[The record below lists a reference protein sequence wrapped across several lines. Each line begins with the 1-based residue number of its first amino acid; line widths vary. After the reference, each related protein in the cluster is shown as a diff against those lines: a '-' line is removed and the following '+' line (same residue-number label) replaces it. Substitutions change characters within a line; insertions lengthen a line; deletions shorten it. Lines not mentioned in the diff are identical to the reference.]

1 MSAFSTIPLKI
12 LNSSGDLKQLTTAE
26 EALFANEG
34 GLGLVGAYDSVGAR
48 YGGSLTLTSTA
59 NDSAIGVFR
68 DTFYT
73 SPIGTHPGTSISSGS
88 TTTTL
93 YQMTDSAYEVPFT
106 GSVPKLV
113 VADSDGAL
121 YEMDSASYNALAQ
134 RVNDIAVN
142 TEGVGS
148 FRLSATQPTSEY
160 VKWIDAVF
168 TDTKTNGSTDYHIWR
183 KEYVNVDAQAYYPIK
198 KIGTQD
204 YKELTA
210 AEVGEIGNGMIQQGF
225 YVNGVGEY
233 QLRSDSDGAP
243 TASGTWEARGTAI
256 DTKNTV
262 QDVQYAT
269 VLYTSPQYS
278 RQYTG
283 QYLGTYTNLRYSTLF
298 QNFVGIRQVNYAG
311 VRNYT
316 NQYIGIRSFTNTFT
330 GVRPQSISF
339 VGQRTFVGSRYY
351 VGPRSYTGQF
361 QSQFAGVRNY
371 AGNFTNQYMTFAG
384 SRDFT
389 GTRTFAGTR
398 ILPYTGQY
406 VGPRSI
412 QFLGSRQVNYSG
424 GRPYAG
430 VRYFTGVR
438 YYTGVRYFLG
448 VRYYSG
454 VRNFTGYF
462 VGARAYS
469 DQYAGPGGSPFTTPV
484 TPFGTTVPGQFTQE
498 SYTGTRNFSVQIPL
512 GGTLFYTGARQ
523 FVTVGTPAPVGNP
536 TVNQV
541 FSGARGGNYS
551 GIRSYAG
558 TRQFAGVRY
567 YGGSNPLAQGFTSQ
581 FLGSRGYQHLNPG
594 GLPDSNFINST
605 VTASFT
611 STNPTF
617 PQFNYLSF
625 GAWVTVYKASPY
637 LGWAAIYF
645 EGVRNITFTGIRQT
659 PTAQNFVRPV
669 SVGPIIDENTGH
681 FISPRNFLGS
691 RTFSGVRSYSSQFT
705 GNFTGQ
711 RFYINNT
718 GFLHLG
724 QANNLQFVSDR
735 TFTGIR
741 AFSNTFTGVR
751 SSPQT
756 FGGSRPYSGNFI
768 GPATI
773 TFAGTRA
780 VLYTGYYSGQYT
792 GQYTSTYTSQYSAQY
807 TGQTVVA
814 IPGTIRT
821 YTLYV
826 RVSAT

>member
-48 YGGSLTLTSTA
+48 YGGSLTLTNTA
-59 NDSAIGVFR
+59 NDSDIGVYR

-93 YQMTDSAYEVPFT
+93 RQMTDAVTQVPFN
-106 GSVPKLV
+106 GAVPKLV
-113 VADSDGAL
+113 VCDSDGAL
-121 YEMDSASYNALAQ
+121 YEMDSASYNALAL
-134 RVNDIAVN
+134 RVNDIAVS

-168 TDTKTNGSTDYHIWR
+168 TDTKVNGSTDYHIWR
-183 KEYVNVDAQAYYPIK
+183 KETVNVDPEAYYPIK
-198 KIGTQD
+198 KIGDQD
-204 YKELTA
+204 YQEMTA
-210 AEVGEIGNGMIQQGF
+210 SEVGEIGNGMIQQG
-225 YVNGVGEY
+225 YYLNGVGEY

-243 TASGTWEARGTAI
+243 TASGTWEARGTAL

-262 QDVQYAT
+262 QNVQYAT
-269 VLYTSPQYS
+269 VLYTSPQYA

-316 NQYIGIRSFTNTFT
+316 NQYVGIRSFTNTFV
-330 GVRPQSISF
+330 GVRPQTQQF

-351 VGPRSYTGQF
+351 VGSRAWSGQFTGNFSGVRYYTGQF
-361 QSQFAGVRNY
+361 VADR
-371 AGNFTNQYMTFAG
+371 TFAG
-384 SRDFT
+384 ARDFT
-389 GTRTFAGTR
+389 GLRYFSGTR
-398 ILPYTGQY
+398 VLPYTNTFT
-406 VGPRSI
+406 GPRS
-412 QFLGSRQVNYSG
+412 QDFLGSRQVNYTG
-424 GRPYAG
+424 PRPYAG
-430 VRYFTGVR
+430 VRYFTGLR
-438 YYTGVRYFLG
+438 YFAGVREFLG
-448 VRYYSG
+448 TRYFS
-454 VRNFTGYF
+454 
-462 VGARAYS
+462 GARQFAT
-469 DQYAGPGGSPFTTPV
+469 DYAGQRSYTSAYQSGTPV
-484 TPFGTTVPGQFTQE
+484 APMQWGTAPIAFGSVVPGSFAQE
-498 SYTGTRNFSVQIPL
+498 SYTGTRP
-512 GGTLFYTGARQ
+512 Y
-523 FVTVGTPAPVGNP
+523 
-536 TVNQV
+536 
-541 FSGARGGNYS
+541 
-551 GIRSYAG
+551 GIWYAG
-558 TRQFAGVRY
+558 TRQFLANGASFPVGNPAANNTFTGTR
-567 YGGSNPLAQGFTSQ
+567 GSNYTGIRTYAGFRYFTGLRQYSSNFTGNYTGIRGFESSPIYFARAVQNFTSV
-581 FLGSRGYQHLNPG
+581 NP
-594 GLPDSNFINST
+594 I
-605 VTASFT
+605 
-611 STNPTF
+611 F

-625 GAWVTVYKASPY
+625 GAWVTDYTDELF
-637 LGWAAIYF
+637 LGWAAITFVGTRNFPF
-645 EGVRNITFTGIRQT
+645 EGVRNWA
-659 PTAQNFVRPV
+659 TAQNFVRPV
-669 SVGPIIDENTGH
+669 GAGPIIDANTGH
-681 FISPRNFLGS
+681 FIVPGNFVGQ
-691 RTFSGVRSYSSQFT
+691 RTFVGTRAYSGNFAGQFAGVRY
-705 GNFTGQ
+705 
-711 RFYINNT
+711 YLNNT

-724 QANNLQFVSDR
+724 QLNNLQFVSDR
-735 TFTGIR
+735 TFAGVR
-741 AFSNTFTGVR
+741 AFSNDFVGVR